1 MSRGLII
8 FFGALVSLLLL
19 LVLLA
24 QTGVLPVRGAQSSG
38 GSVAAPRAS
47 GAAALSGSAATGGL
61 SVSGEGV
68 VSVKPDVAIVQL
80 GVDIT
85 NPSVGEAQGIATQQM
100 DAVLKK
106 LKSLGIADKDIRTIQ
121 YSVQPQI
128 DYQKNVLTGYRVVNV
143 VKVTVRQIDK
153 LGAVLDQ
160 AVGSGA
166 TKVQGISFTIDDPS
180 KLQAEARDKA
190 IQDAKAKA
198 EQMAKAAGVKLGKVT
213 ALSESGGT
221 VSPRYEMAMAPAAKG
236 AADVPIS
243 VGESEIQVTVQ
254 MVFDIE

>member
-1 MSRGLII
+1 MNRGLIV

-24 QTGVLPVRGAQSSG
+24 QTGVLPVRGAQSAG
-38 GSVAAPRAS
+38 GGVAAPMAS
-47 GAAALSGSAATGGL
+47 GAIAQAGSATSGGL

-85 NPSVGEAQGIATQQM
+85 NPSVDEAQSMASQQM
-100 DAVLKK
+100 DAVLNK
-106 LKSLGIADKDIRTIQ
+106 LKSLGVADKDIRTIQ
-121 YSVQPQI
+121 YSIQPQI

-143 VKVTVRQIDK
+143 VQVTVRQIDK
-153 LGAVLDQ
+153 LGSLLGQ

-166 TKVQGISFTIDDPS
+166 TTVQGISFTVDDPS

-198 EQMAKAAGVKLGKVT
+198 EQMAKAAGIKLGKVT

-221 VSPRYEMAMAPAAKG
+221 VPARQVLAAAAPTAMG
-236 AADVPIS
+236 AEVPIS
-243 VGESEIQVTVQ
+243 TGESEIRVTVQ

>member
-1 MSRGLII
+1 MNRGLII
-8 FFGALVSLLLL
+8 FFGALASLLLL

-24 QTGVLPVRGAQSSG
+24 QTGVLPVRGAQSAG
-38 GSVAAPRAS
+38 GGVAAPKAS
-47 GAAALSGSAATGGL
+47 GAMALTGSAAPGGL

-80 GVDIT
+80 GVDVT

-143 VKVTVRQIDK
+143 AQVTVRQIDK
-153 LGAVLDQ
+153 LGSMLDQ
-160 AVGSGA
+160 AVSSGA
-166 TKVQGISFTIDDPS
+166 TKVQGISFTVDDPS

-198 EQMAKAAGVKLGKVT
+198 EQMAKAAGVRLGKVT

-221 VSPRYEMAMAPAAKG
+221 VPYRVQLAAPAPMAKG
-236 AADVPIS
+236 ADVPIS
-243 VGESEIQVTVQ
+243 VGESEIRVTVQ